1 MSGLHFVQPCLWTCR
16 LCGSEQHFA
25 GDLIA
30 ECVGGRL
37 DPDTDSCLNA
47 YRLVHEQQ
55 GRAGDVRWFFFA
67 KADLSKPEAL
77 SRAQQWYAST
87 HHPDWPDMS
96 RA

>member
-1 MSGLHFVQPCLWTCR
+1 MSSISLVISPQSVEYG
-16 LCGSEQHFA
+16 
-25 GDLIA
+25 
-30 ECVGGRL
+30 GGRL
-37 DPDTDSCLNA
+37 DPDTDSRLNA

>member
-1 MSGLHFVQPCLWTCR
+1 MSWPCSGRRDCR
-16 LCGSEQHFA
+16 LCGYEQHFA

-37 DPDTDSCLNA
+37 DPDTDSRLNA

-77 SRAQQWYAST
+77 SRAQQ
-87 HHPDWPDMS
+87 
-96 RA
+96 

>member
-16 LCGSEQHFA
+16 LRGYEQHFA

-30 ECVGGRL
+30 ECVGGPL

-55 GRAGDVRWFFFA
+55 GRAWDVRWFFFA

-77 SRAQQWYAST
+77 SRAQQ
-87 HHPDWPDMS
+87 
-96 RA
+96 